1 MMAKRK
7 EWTSE
12 EKLAIVLDGF
22 KGRSMSE
29 ICREYGISDAQYYKW
44 RDVAI
49 ESLKTGF
56 QDKRKK
62 AHRDKS
68 FEAERNRMLKVIGE
82 QQMIID
88 IQKKIS
94 QTL

>member
-1 MMAKRK
+1 MTKRK
-7 EWTSE
+7 EWAVE

-22 KGRSMSE
+22 KGRSMTE
-29 ICREYGISDAQYYKW
+29 ICREYGISEAQYYKW

-62 AHRDKS
+62 GYRDNLA
-68 FEAERNRMLKVIGE
+68 EAERNRMLKVISE